1 MIDRIFDMDRRE
13 LLTGAGAIAAAGLVP
28 APVHATPEM
37 MTSAIENALAGRVA
51 KPGRIK
57 LEVSPLAENG
67 NSVPVTINVESP
79 MTAGDHVKTIYMFA
93 PENPQPDMVRFHL
106 GPRAGRVRLQTSVR
120 LATTQRLQAIAIM
133 NDGSAWMDS
142 AEVIVTM
149 SACLD
154 AG

>member
-1 MIDRIFDMDRRE
+1 MDRRE
-13 LLTGAGAIAAAGLVP
+13 LLIGAGAIAAAGLVP

-37 MTSAIENALAGRVA
+37 MTSAIEKALAGRVA

-57 LEVSPLAENG
+57 LEISPLAENG

-79 MTAGDHVKTIYMFA
+79 MTGHGTRLQLLV
-93 PENPQPDMVRFHL
+93 P
-106 GPRAGRVRLQTSVR
+106 AGRARVQTSVR

>member
-1 MIDRIFDMDRRE
+1 MRARILDMDRRHV
-13 LLTGAGAIAAAGLVP
+13 LLGTGAIALGGLSGGP
-28 APVHATPEM
+28 ALATPEM
-37 MTSAIENALAGRVA
+37 MTSAIEKALAGKVA

-79 MTAGDHVKTIYMFA
+79 MTAADHVKTIYMFA

-106 GPRAGRVRLQTSVR
+106 GPRSGRARVQTSVR
-120 LATTQRLQAIAIM
+120 LATSQRIQAIAVM